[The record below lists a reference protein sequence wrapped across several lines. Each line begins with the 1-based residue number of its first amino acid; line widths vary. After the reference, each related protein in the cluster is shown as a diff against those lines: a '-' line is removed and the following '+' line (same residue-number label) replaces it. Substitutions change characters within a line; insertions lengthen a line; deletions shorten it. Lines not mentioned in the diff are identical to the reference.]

1 MAIFYV
7 KVCIYFLESDT
18 KSSESD
24 KSKVDDE
31 TADMAL
37 SPKPVQKSM
46 PAQKKGD
53 VDTTSSDDD
62 DRSKPSAAAENDTNG
77 PKEEVLK
84 AAASVTKDEQKPK
97 PLDLSGLKKTS
108 SSGSEGSSPAAG
120 SSMDE
125 KLDQIVRELDETD
138 FGPAAAATTDS
149 HGSGG
154 RQRQSS
160 KEKVGQTV

>member
-1 MAIFYV
+1 MSKYL
-7 KVCIYFLESDT
+7 KYFLESDT

-24 KSKVDDE
+24 KSKDNE
-31 TADMAL
+31 KADMAL

-46 PAQKKGD
+46 PAKKKGD
-53 VDTTSSDDD
+53 VDNTSSDDD
-62 DRSKPSAAAENDTNG
+62 DRSKPSAAAENDTKG

-84 AAASVTKDEQKPK
+84 ATVSVTKDEQKPK